1 MIIYNR
7 RKAMAIAGISEFETK
22 PARGKVV
29 GDFKKIVVY

>member
-22 PARGKVV
+22 PTRGKVV
-29 GDFKKIVVY
+29 GD